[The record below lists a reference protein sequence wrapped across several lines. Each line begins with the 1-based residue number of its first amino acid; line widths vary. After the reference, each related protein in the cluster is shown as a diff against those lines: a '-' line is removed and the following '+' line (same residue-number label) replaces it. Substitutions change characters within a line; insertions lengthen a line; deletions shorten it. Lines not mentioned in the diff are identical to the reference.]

1 MIKEAFR
8 DDILGQTQNKPM
20 TGLTG
25 LIMLDECHWTMIK
38 LWMTSRMPQ
47 HDGKIREVHYR

>member
-47 HDGKIREVHYR
+47 NDGKIREVHYR